1 MLKQKDVKKKSHEP
15 LFDEDISKIQ
25 NHNEHI
31 RKAQENLLAK
41 QSKKVVAVNNIL
53 GGLLSI
59 DLITILA
66 LVERNQMEIVKK
78 LLYVG
83 LVLANVYIFNMVDLF
98 VRKLCRKFKTKVI
111 KEIVEE
117 VKKQEQLIY

>member
-78 LLYVG
+78 LLYAG